1 MSDFSKYYF
10 KTATL
15 CLLFLS
21 SHIFTALEFDFLF
34 IYLFIYLFF
43 QLFWYPFLKLVKP
56 RDHSEIKPP
65 IRKKFRKKIS

>member
-34 IYLFIYLFF
+34 IYLFIFSIIFVSFF
-43 QLFWYPFLKLVKP
+43 
-56 RDHSEIKPP
+56 
-65 IRKKFRKKIS
+65 KISKAT